1 MANIQKLTEPYFV
14 NGSTQL
20 NAENLNPIIAKLN
33 EVIDQVNSG
42 VSPTPTQTVETPTI
56 SISGTTATIGCA
68 TAGATI
74 YYTTNGNTPTTSST
88 QYSSPITLSG
98 ACTIKAIAVKSGMTN
113 SEVASQSYAPA
124 SGIVISTAVDAGQG
138 TISGGG
144 NYEEGAT
151 VNLEATPA
159 SGYEFVSW
167 GDAAS
172 NPRSVTASESK
183 IYHGAFIPSGGTVIS
198 YTENQNHIQS
208 LKSANS
214 ESAIQLSYVS
224 ANYHAAFYPITAGKK
239 YEIVTKCLHSSVM
252 VWGYCNSIPSSFP
265 GSEDNPITI
274 EGKMVSEQPT
284 FVSDGSCGVTIDSA
298 ENYNYLVLIIAN
310 NDFYTKVK
318 QMN

>member
-1 MANIQKLTEPYFV
+1 MADIPSKLNYSFTDGQTTITAEH
-14 NGSTQL
+14 L
-20 NAENLNPIIAKLN
+20 NAFVDRINKL
-33 EVIDQVNSG
+33 IDV
-42 VSPTPTQTVETPTI
+42 VSEQPTPTQKVATPTI
-56 SISGTTATIGCA
+56 SINGTTATISCS

-74 YYTTNGNTPTTSST
+74 YYTLNGNTPTTSST
-88 QYSSPITLSG
+88 QYSSAITLTE
-98 ACTIKAIAVKSGMTN
+98 ACTIKAIAVKSGMDN
-113 SEVASQSYAPA
+113 SSVASQSYTPA
-124 SGIVISTAVDAGQG
+124 GSIVITTAVDAGQG

-172 NPRSVTASESK
+172 NPRSVTASEDK
-183 IYHGAFIPSGGTVIS
+183 TYHGAFIPSGGTTIN
-198 YTENQNHIQS
+198 YTSKQNHIQS

-224 ANYHAAFYPITAGKK
+224 ANYQAAFYPITAGKK
-239 YEIVTKCLHSSVM
+239 YEIVTKCLHTSIM

-265 GSEDNPITI
+265 GSEDSPITL

-284 FVSDGSCGVTIDSA
+284 FVSGGSCGVTIDSA